1 MRITLFIFIIFRLS
15 IYSALQ
21 AQECD
26 TITINN
32 LCTESH
38 KNLSKNLAK
47 SYDLAKQAY
56 AIGKQCP
63 NTNHHYKSAI
73 TLSTVFYQYDYADSI
88 IELITPIVNN
98 LPKDVSISYKGKL
111 YHKLGSGF
119 AMKLQFKN
127 ALYNTLEGLKYFEQ
141 IKDTS
146 NIINSLVN
154 ISNIYS
160 QQYNFNQSEKQIRK
174 AEYIAQKHGNKV
186 TIGNVYNTMGII
198 YAENKRL
205 DSAEKFFL
213 LSTKVRE
220 ELHDNTS
227 VVWNYNNLGGLYLM
241 QKKPKEGI
249 VYLEKALK
257 KFEDLKNF
265 EGQTSVANNL
275 AEAYMQ
281 LKNPKKALEYYNY
294 SRVLYQIT
302 KNPENLENL
311 YTNLS
316 NYYNTMGDLE
326 KAFRYSDSLI
336 VLKDSIY
343 GKRLDESM
351 AEMQT
356 KFDVEKKDLEIAKNK
371 AEFEI
376 EKNKRYIT
384 YGALAFF
391 VLLFSIA
398 IWAFIQKR
406 KNSRLLETKN
416 SLLENANQE
425 ISHQKE
431 QLSEKQKEIVDSI
444 NYAKKIQTALL
455 ASEEILLEN
464 QINHF
469 ILFKPKDIVS
479 GDFTWATKKD
489 DLFYLACCDS
499 TGHGVPGAFMSLLNI
514 GFLNEAIKERNIAEP
529 GKIFDY
535 VRDRLIDTIGK
546 DKQNDGFDGIL
557 LCIDLK
563 KNLITYAASNNSP
576 VLIRNNE
583 LQHLSCNKMPV
594 GKGIKTDSFDTFTLQ
609 YQKNDSLY
617 LYTDGYPDQFGGPR
631 GKKFKYKQLEELL
644 LENVTLSLNS
654 QNEKLNAVFEQWQ
667 GNLEQVDDVCIIGIA
682 F

>member
-1 MRITLFIFIIFRLS
+1 LL
-15 IYSALQ
+15 

-26 TITINN
+26 TNNINK
-32 LCTESH
+32 LCIESQ
-38 KNLSKNLAK
+38 KNLSKDLDKA
-47 SYDLAKQAY
+47 YDLAKQAY

-63 NTNHHYKSAI
+63 NTKHHYKSVLI
-73 TLSTVFYQYDYADSI
+73 LSSVYYQYDYADSI
-88 IELITPIVNN
+88 IQLLTPIVNN
-98 LPKDVSISYKGKL
+98 LPKDVSTNYKGKL

-119 AMKLQFKN
+119 SMKLQFKN
-127 ALYNTLEGLKYFEQ
+127 ALYYTLEALKCFEQ
-141 IKDTS
+141 TKDTTS
-146 NIINSLVN
+146 IINSLVN

-174 AEYIAQKHGNKV
+174 AENIAIKHRDKA
-186 TIGNVYNTMGII
+186 TLGNVYNTMGII
-198 YAENKRL
+198 YAENNSL

-213 LSTKVRE
+213 LSTKFRE

-241 QKKPKEGI
+241 QKKTKEGTI
-249 VYLEKALK
+249 YLEKALK
-257 KFEDLKNF
+257 KFEELKNF

-281 LKNPKKALEYYNY
+281 LENPKKALEYYSY

-316 NYYNTMGDLE
+316 NYYDITGDL
-326 KAFRYSDSLI
+326 KTAFKYSDSLI

-356 KFDVEKKDLEIAKNK
+356 KFDVEKKDLELAKNK

-406 KNSRLLETKN
+406 KNGRLLETKN
-416 SLLENANQE
+416 NLLENANQE

-455 ASEEILLEN
+455 ASEEMLLEN
-464 QINHF
+464 LINHF

-514 GFLNEAIKERNIAEP
+514 GFLSEAIKERNITSP

-546 DKQNDGFDGIL
+546 DKQNDGFDGTL

-563 KNLITYAASNNSP
+563 NNLVTYAAANNSP
-576 VLIRNNE
+576 MLVRNNE

-594 GKGIKTDSFDTFTLQ
+594 GKGIKTDSFDTFTLNFL
-609 YQKNDSLY
+609 KNDSLY
-617 LYTDGYPDQFGGPR
+617 LYTDGYPDQFGGPK

-644 LENVTLSLNS
+644 LKNSSLSLTL
-654 QNEKLNAVFEQWQ
+654 QNEKLNTVFEEWQ
-667 GNLEQVDDVCIIGIA
+667 GNLEQVDDVCIVGIT

>member
-249 VYLEKALK
+249 IYLEKALK

-455 ASEEILLEN
+455 ANEEMLLEN

-563 KNLITYAASNNSP
+563 KNLITYAAANNSP
-576 VLIRNNE
+576 ALIRNNE

-594 GKGIKTDSFDTFTLQ
+594 GKGIKTDTFDTFTLH

-654 QNEKLNAVFEQWQ
+654 QNEKLNSVFEQWQ